1 MELSSHVTTNLLEM
15 LSKGS
20 LDNVTYA
27 AVWQLMSGAV
37 QDAYDA
43 GLAAGGEDDG
53 SYHAGVDDG
62 YNTGL
67 DDGYD
72 TGYNAA
78 QAEFDTKRDEWFEQG
93 WAEALLEHGIEE

>member
-15 LSKGS
+15 LSRGS

-27 AVWQLMSGAV
+27 AVWQLLNGAV

-43 GLAAGGEDDG
+43 GLAAGG
-53 SYHAGVDDG
+53 DDG
-62 YNTGL
+62 YSYRLGLDGGYETGH